1 METKFLKSVFNIKQ
15 LDQKTLPEV
24 LLVGRSNVGKSSFI
38 NALLNR
44 KNIARTSSTPG
55 KTISL
60 NYFQVDK
67 GYFLVDAPGYGYA
80 RRSKAMQDEF
90 LKLMND
96 YLSIPNRI
104 DFVLLLVDFRI
115 GPTNDD
121 LVMLDYLLERK
132 LNFHI
137 ILTKADKV
145 KMSERVKKLRIINEK
160 TYGLPHIITSAET
173 KIGYNKVEELISNL
187 TIGGQNEK

>member
-104 DFVLLLVDFRI
+104 DLVLLLVDFRI

-160 TYGLPHIITSAET
+160 IYGLPHIITSAET

-187 TIGGQNEK
+187 TIGDNY

>member
-67 GYFLVDAPGYGYA
+67 GYF
-80 RRSKAMQDEF
+80 
-90 LKLMND
+90 
-96 YLSIPNRI
+96 
-104 DFVLLLVDFRI
+104 
-115 GPTNDD
+115 
-121 LVMLDYLLERK
+121 
-132 LNFHI
+132 
-137 ILTKADKV
+137 
-145 KMSERVKKLRIINEK
+145 
-160 TYGLPHIITSAET
+160 
-173 KIGYNKVEELISNL
+173 
-187 TIGGQNEK
+187 

>member
-104 DFVLLLVDFRI
+104 DLVLLLVDFRI

-145 KMSERVKKLRIINEK
+145 KMSERVKKLRIINE
-160 TYGLPHIITSAET
+160 
-173 KIGYNKVEELISNL
+173 
-187 TIGGQNEK
+187 